1 MLMIE
6 GKYMMLKELRK
17 RKVYLSIIT
26 VLVIGIIVSAFFMK
40 REVVAS
46 VAGSSITKAELS
58 AELLEQYGSTVLD
71 TMITTKL
78 IELEAEKQKI
88 TVSSDEIEE
97 EMQTLINSYGGEE
110 AFNSVLA
117 SSGASIGALRQDVK
131 SYLLT
136 EKLLKE
142 RITITEE
149 EMTTYFEENK
159 DSYAQEEQIEA
170 SHILVDDE
178 DTANEVLAKLNEGGD
193 FAELAEEYSTDESNA
208 SMGGELGYFGKGKMV
223 EEFENVAFELEID
236 TLSEPVKTEFGY
248 HIIKVTDK
256 KEAKEANFEDSK
268 ELVEQAILEERM
280 STEYSSLLSELEEAY
295 TIETFL
301 GNN

>member
-1 MLMIE
+1 
-6 GKYMMLKELRK
+6 MLKELRK

>member
-1 MLMIE
+1 
-6 GKYMMLKELRK
+6 MMLKELRK